1 MRREVSPLMQ
11 SRAYPFKVWF
21 KTNMEVLQ
29 SVISLIVTLGIL
41 VTIHEF
47 GHFWVARRCGVKV
60 LRFSVGFGKPLF
72 SWKDKLGTEYAVA
85 AIPLGGYVKMLDERE
100 GPVPEALKSYAFSS
114 KPVSQRI
121 AIASAGPLANF
132 IFAVLAYWAMFSIG
146 FSSVLPKVG
155 DVLPESPAAIAQVKP
170 GEVIT
175 SIDGQ
180 YVHGWRDV
188 VMSLVPHIGDSGRIK
203 LSTELDGITNSYDLQ
218 LRDWMRG
225 KDDADLIKGVGLVP
239 FRPAIAP
246 TLDVITRGAPADLAG
261 MLRGDIIRAVDGAVI
276 GDWYDFV
283 GIVQQSAG
291 EQLSVEVEREG
302 RIVSLSVVPEGVED
316 ANGGLIGKIG
326 VGVAPFKYPEELIT
340 TVAYGPVEAGF
351 QAFSQ
356 TWSDIAMTFGAVKK
370 MIVGLI
376 SLDNLSGPITIAR
389 VANQSIS
396 TGAEEFLRF
405 LALLSVSLGVL
416 NLLPIP
422 VLDGGH
428 ILFYL
433 IEAVRGRPLSEK
445 SQVIGFKIGL
455 SLVVMLM
462 AVAFYNDIMRL

>member
-1 MRREVSPLMQ
+1 
-11 SRAYPFKVWF
+11 
-21 KTNMEVLQ
+21 MEVFQ

-60 LRFSVGFGKPLF
+60 LRFSIGFGSPLF
-72 SWKDKLGTEYAVA
+72 SWKDKLGTEFAVA

-100 GPVPEALKSYAFSS
+100 GPVPDALKDYAFTS

-132 IFAVLAYWAMFSIG
+132 LFAIVAYWAMFTIG
-146 FSSVLPKVG
+146 FNTVVPKVG
-155 DVLPESPAAIAQVKP
+155 EVLPDTPASVASVEEGI
-170 GEVIT
+170 VI
-175 SIDGQ
+175 SRVDGQ
-180 YVHGWRDV
+180 AVNGWRDV
-188 VMSLVPHIGDSGRIK
+188 VMSLVTHIGDTGVI
-203 LSTELDGITNSYDLQ
+203 TLDGELSGASKTYQ
-218 LRDWMRG
+218 LNLERWMQGRD
-225 KDDADLIKGVGLVP
+225 DSDLIRGLGFVP
-239 FRPAIAP
+239 YRPPVAP
-246 TLDVITRGAPADLAG
+246 VIDVVNHGGPAHVAG
-261 MLRGDIIRAVDGAVI
+261 LLEGDRVVAVDGLALD
-276 GDWYDFV
+276 DWYAFV
-283 GIVQQSAG
+283 EVVQANAG
-291 EQLSVEVEREG
+291 EQILVEVARGESFVQLK
-302 RIVSLSVVPEGVED
+302 IVPEAVE
-316 ANGGLIGKIG
+316 NPEGGLVGKIG
-326 VGVAPFKYPEELIT
+326 VGVAPYKYPAELIA
-340 TVAYGPVEAGF
+340 TVNYGPREAFGH
-351 QAFSQ
+351 ALDQ
-356 TWSDIAMTFGAVKK
+356 TWSDVAMTFGAVKK
-370 MIVGLI
+370 MVIGLI
-376 SLDNLSGPITIAR
+376 SLENLSGPITIAR

-396 TGAEEFLRF
+396 TGVEEFLRF

-433 IEAVRGRPLSEK
+433 IEAIRGRPLSER

>member
-1 MRREVSPLMQ
+1 
-11 SRAYPFKVWF
+11 
-21 KTNMEVLQ
+21 MEVLQ
-29 SVISLIVTLGIL
+29 SVLSLIITLGIL

-100 GPVPEALKSYAFSS
+100 GPVPDALKEQSFTS

-121 AIASAGPLANF
+121 AIASAGPIANF
-132 IFAVLAYWAMFSIG
+132 VFAIFAYWMMFGIG
-146 FSSVLPKVG
+146 YTTVLPKIGEVI
-155 DVLPESPAAIAQVKP
+155 PESPAAMSQL
-170 GEVIT
+170 EVG
-175 SIDGQ
+175 SVLESVDGQ
-180 YVHGWRDV
+180 KVYGWRDV
-188 VMSLVPHIGDSGRIK
+188 VMSLVPHIGDSGVIELKAQFGGESKDYALK
-203 LSTELDGITNSYDLQ
+203 LDN
-218 LRDWMRG
+218 WMRG
-225 KDDADLIKGVGLVP
+225 QDEADLIRGIGLVP
-239 FRPAIAP
+239 YRPPISP
-246 TLDVITRGAPADLAG
+246 EISVVTRGGPAHMAGVLEGDLV
-261 MLRGDIIRAVDGAVI
+261 RFVDGAEI
-276 GDWYDFV
+276 ADWYDFV
-283 GIVQQSAG
+283 EIVQKSAG
-291 EQLSVEVEREG
+291 ERLSVLVERNADLIE
-302 RIVSLSVVPEGVED
+302 LSVVPEVVE
-316 ANGGLIGKIG
+316 GGGRALVGKIG
-326 VGVAPFKYPEELIT
+326 VGVAPFEYPRELIS
-340 TVAYGPVEAGF
+340 VVSYGPIDSLGH
-351 QAFSQ
+351 AFSQ
-356 TWSDIAMTFGAVKK
+356 TWSDVAMTFGAVKK
-370 MIVGLI
+370 MVVGLI

-433 IEAVRGRPLSEK
+433 IEAVRGKPLSEQ

>member
-1 MRREVSPLMQ
+1 
-11 SRAYPFKVWF
+11 
-21 KTNMEVLQ
+21 MEVLQ
-29 SVISLIVTLGIL
+29 SVVSLIVTLGIL

-100 GPVPEALKSYAFSS
+100 GPVPDSLKQFAFSS

-132 IFAVLAYWAMFSIG
+132 IFAIFAYWAMFIIG
-146 FSSVLPKVG
+146 FSTVLPKVG
-155 DVLPESPAAIAQVKP
+155 DVIPDSPAALAQVET
-170 GEVIT
+170 GVVIS

-180 YVHGWRDV
+180 QVRGWRDV
-188 VMSLVPHIGDSGRIK
+188 VMSLVPHIGDSGRIS
-203 LSTELDGITNSYDLQ
+203 LSADIGGANRSYELELD
-218 LRDWMRG
+218 RWMQGR
-225 KDDADLIKGVGLVP
+225 DDADLIKGLGLIP
-239 FRPAIAP
+239 FRPPVAP
-246 TLDVITRGAPADLAG
+246 VLDVVSHGGPADMAG
-261 MLRGDIIRAVDGAVI
+261 MLAGDIIRFVDGNVI
-276 GDWYDFV
+276 DDWYDFV
-283 GIVQQSAG
+283 SIVQSSAG
-291 EQLSVEVEREG
+291 ERLGVEVEREE
-302 RIVSLSVVPEGVED
+302 RLITLNVVPEGVE
-316 ANGGLIGKIG
+316 GGDGALVGKIG
-326 VGVAPFKYPEELIT
+326 VGVAPFEYPAELISL
-340 TVAYGPVEAGF
+340 VSYGPIDAIGH
-351 QAFSQ
+351 AFSQ
-356 TWSDIAMTFGAVKK
+356 TWSDVAMTFGAVKK
-370 MIVGLI
+370 MVVGLI

-462 AVAFYNDIMRL
+462 VVAFYNDIMRL

>member
-1 MRREVSPLMQ
+1 
-11 SRAYPFKVWF
+11 
-21 KTNMEVLQ
+21 MEVLQ
-29 SVISLIVTLGIL
+29 SVLSLIVTLGIL

-72 SWKDKLGTEYAVA
+72 SWTDKLGTEYAVA

-100 GPVPEALKSYAFSS
+100 GPVPDALKEYSFTS

-121 AIASAGPLANF
+121 AIASAGPIANF
-132 IFAVLAYWAMFSIG
+132 VFAIFAYWLMFGIG
-146 FSSVLPKVG
+146 YTTVLPKIG
-155 DVLPESPAAIAQVKP
+155 DIIQDSPAANSQLEP
-170 GEVIT
+170 GAVI
-175 SIDGQ
+175 SSVDGQ
-180 YVHGWRDV
+180 EVYGWRDV
-188 VMSLVPHIGDSGRIK
+188 VMSLVPHIGDSGTIE
-203 LSTELDGITNSYDLQ
+203 LTATLDGASKAYE
-218 LRDWMRG
+218 LRLDRWMQGR
-225 KDDADLIKGVGLVP
+225 DDADLIKGVGLVP
-239 FRPAIAP
+239 FRPPISP
-246 TLDVITRGAPADLAG
+246 VIDVVSRGGPADLAG
-261 MLRGDIIRAVDGAVI
+261 VLAGDIVRSVDEEPI
-276 GDWYDFV
+276 YDWYDFV
-283 GIVQQSAG
+283 EIVQASAG
-291 EQLSVEVEREG
+291 EQLRVSVERNADLV
-302 RIVSLSVVPEGVED
+302 LLTVVPEAVE
-316 ANGGLIGKIG
+316 GGGRSVVGKIG
-326 VGVAPFKYPEELIT
+326 VGVAPFEYPKELIAT
-340 TVAYGPVEAGF
+340 ISYGPVDSLGH
-351 QAFSQ
+351 AFSQ
-356 TWSDIAMTFGAVKK
+356 TWSDVAMTFGAVKK
-370 MIVGLI
+370 MVVGLI

-433 IEAVRGRPLSEK
+433 IEAVRGRPLSER
-445 SQVIGFKIGL
+445 SQVVGFKIGL

>member
-1 MRREVSPLMQ
+1 
-11 SRAYPFKVWF
+11 
-21 KTNMEVLQ
+21 MEVLQ
-29 SVISLIVTLGIL
+29 SVLSLIATLGIL

-72 SWKDKLGTEYAVA
+72 SWTDKLGTEYAVA

-100 GPVPEALKSYAFSS
+100 GPVPDALKEYAFSS

-121 AIASAGPLANF
+121 AIASAGPVANF
-132 IFAVLAYWAMFSIG
+132 IFAIFAYWLMFGIG
-146 FSSVLPKVG
+146 YTTVLPKIG
-155 DVLPESPAAIAQVKP
+155 EILPDSPAASSQLEA
-170 GEVIT
+170 GAVI
-175 SIDGQ
+175 SSLDGQ
-180 YVHGWRDV
+180 QVYGWRDV
-188 VMSLVPHIGDSGRIK
+188 VMSLVPHIGDSGVI
-203 LSTELDGITNSYDLQ
+203 ELTAKVDGASKNYQLQ
-218 LRDWMRG
+218 LDNWMQGR
-225 KDDADLIKGVGLVP
+225 DDADLIKGFGLIP
-239 FRPAIAP
+239 FRPPISP
-246 TLDVITRGAPADLAG
+246 VIDVVTRAGPADLAG
-261 MLRGDIIRAVDGAVI
+261 VLPGDIVRLVDGVAI
-276 GDWYDFV
+276 NDWYDFV
-283 GIVQQSAG
+283 EIVQASAG
-291 EQLSVEVEREG
+291 EQLRISVERNTEQIE
-302 RIVSLSVVPEGVED
+302 LMVVPEGVE
-316 ANGGLIGKIG
+316 GSGRLKVGKIG
-326 VGVAPFKYPEELIT
+326 VGVAPFEYPQELIST
-340 TVAYGPVEAGF
+340 ISYGPVDSLGH
-351 QAFSQ
+351 AFSQ
-356 TWSDIAMTFGAVKK
+356 TWSDTAMTFGAVKK
-370 MIVGLI
+370 MVVGLI

-462 AVAFYNDIMRL
+462 VVAFYNDIMRL

>member
-1 MRREVSPLMQ
+1 
-11 SRAYPFKVWF
+11 
-21 KTNMEVLQ
+21 MEVFQ

-60 LRFSVGFGKPLF
+60 LRFSIGFGSPLF
-72 SWKDKLGTEYAVA
+72 SWKDKLGTEFAVA

-100 GPVPEALKSYAFSS
+100 GPVPDALKDYAFTS

-132 IFAVLAYWAMFSIG
+132 LFAIVAYWAMFTIG
-146 FSSVLPKVG
+146 FNTVVPKVG
-155 DVLPESPAAIAQVKP
+155 EVLPDTPASVASVEEGI
-170 GEVIT
+170 VI
-175 SIDGQ
+175 SRVDGQ
-180 YVHGWRDV
+180 AVNGWRDV
-188 VMSLVPHIGDSGRIK
+188 VMSLVTHIGDTGVI
-203 LSTELDGITNSYDLQ
+203 TLDGELSGASKTYQ
-218 LRDWMRG
+218 LNLERWMQGRD
-225 KDDADLIKGVGLVP
+225 DSDLIRGLGFVP
-239 FRPAIAP
+239 YRPPVAP
-246 TLDVITRGAPADLAG
+246 VIDVVNHGGPAHVAG
-261 MLRGDIIRAVDGAVI
+261 LLEGDRVVAVDGLALD
-276 GDWYDFV
+276 DWYAFV
-283 GIVQQSAG
+283 EVVQANAG
-291 EQLSVEVEREG
+291 EQILVEVARGESFVQLK
-302 RIVSLSVVPEGVED
+302 IVPEAVE
-316 ANGGLIGKIG
+316 NPEGGLVGKIG
-326 VGVAPFKYPEELIT
+326 VGVAPYKYPAELIA
-340 TVAYGPVEAGF
+340 TVNYGPLEAFGH
-351 QAFSQ
+351 ALDQ
-356 TWSDIAMTFGAVKK
+356 TWSDVAMTFGAVKK
-370 MIVGLI
+370 MVIGLI
-376 SLDNLSGPITIAR
+376 SLENLSGPITIAR

-396 TGAEEFLRF
+396 TGVEEFLRF

-433 IEAVRGRPLSEK
+433 IEAIRGRPLSER

>member
-1 MRREVSPLMQ
+1 
-11 SRAYPFKVWF
+11 
-21 KTNMEVLQ
+21 MEVLQ
-29 SVISLIVTLGIL
+29 SVLSLIVTLGIL

-72 SWKDKLGTEYAVA
+72 SWTDKLGTEYAVA

-100 GPVPEALKSYAFSS
+100 GPVPDALREYSFTS

-121 AIASAGPLANF
+121 AIASAGPIANF
-132 IFAVLAYWAMFSIG
+132 VFAIFAYWLMFGIG
-146 FSSVLPKVG
+146 YSTVLPKIG
-155 DVLPESPAAIAQVKP
+155 DVIPDSPAASSQIETGAIILSV
-170 GEVIT
+170 
-175 SIDGQ
+175 DGQ
-180 YVHGWRDV
+180 KVYGWRDV
-188 VMSLVPHIGDSGRIK
+188 VMSLVPHIGDSGVIK
-203 LSTELDGITNSYDLQ
+203 LTANLNGTNKAYELRLNS
-218 LRDWMRG
+218 WMQG
-225 KDDADLIKGVGLVP
+225 ADDADLIKGAGLVP
-239 FRPAIAP
+239 YRPPISP
-246 TLDVITRGAPADLAG
+246 VIDIVTRGGPADLAG
-261 MLRGDIIRAVDGAVI
+261 ILAGDIVRSVDGEAI
-276 GDWYDFV
+276 DDWYDFV
-283 GIVQQSAG
+283 EIVQASAG
-291 EQLSVEVEREG
+291 EQLVVSVERNANLVG
-302 RIVSLSVVPEGVED
+302 LTVVPEAVEV
-316 ANGGLIGKIG
+316 GGRSLVGKIG
-326 VGVAPFKYPEELIT
+326 VGVAPFEYPQELIS
-340 TVAYGPVEAGF
+340 TVSYGPIDSLG

-356 TWSDIAMTFGAVKK
+356 TWSDVAMTFGAVKK
-370 MIVGLI
+370 MVVGLI

-396 TGAEEFLRF
+396 TGVEEFLRF

-433 IEAVRGRPLSEK
+433 IEAVRGRPLSER